1 MSGTR
6 RFNLPSKTGEPR
18 GALWRDMMM
27 KRRDFL
33 GGAAATGLAGAGL
46 STAAPAAAQSFADI
60 GALGYKDLNYRNF
73 SSLGPSRNVG
83 VLGYNFGLV
92 FQNGLGAMASGNN
105 VQVSSAYQL
114 AGMTVELM
122 QTIAA
127 RAQADLIAQLGQID
141 RPLLTAEQMQATEGF
156 KALTSSAIPFRK
168 QPAADAR
175 RVVIAPPTGQGLYLT
190 AVDSPLT
197 DKSPFDQ
204 ASVKWLHQIGFELD
218 AVILIPTLVIDV
230 ATLTRSGN
238 SIYSGGASVGIDP
251 GLFVVELFSGLNVYH
266 ARNKIVGDGGR
277 GALQKRV
284 KLGQAGQLVESSSY
298 SNRDEVAWWNSR
310 VNSGMAT
317 PGESGP
323 TFAYAHNTYKYVV
336 DPALFQMRA
345 LVGASALNRACVQA
359 VSQFKKS

>member
-1 MSGTR
+1 
-6 RFNLPSKTGEPR
+6 
-18 GALWRDMMM
+18 M
-27 KRRDFL
+27 KRREFIS
-33 GGAAATGLAGAGL
+33 GAAATGLGLAATAGAG
-46 STAAPAAAQSFADI
+46 SAQAQSYADL
-60 GALGYKDLNYRNF
+60 ATLSVKDLNYRNF

-83 VLGYNFGLV
+83 VMGYNFGLV

-114 AGMTVELM
+114 AGMTVDLM
-122 QTIAA
+122 QAIAA
-127 RAQADLIAQLGQID
+127 KAQADLIAQLAAAG
-141 RPLLTAEQMQATEGF
+141 RPILTTEQMHATQAF
-156 KALTSSAIPFRK
+156 QALKSSAIPFRK

-204 ASVKWLHQIGFELD
+204 ASVKALHMIGMELD

-230 ATLTRSGN
+230 ASLSRSGN
-238 SIYSGGASVGIDP
+238 SIYSGGASVGIEP
-251 GLFVVELFSGLNVYH
+251 GLFMVELFSGLNVYH
-266 ARNKIVGDGGR
+266 ARNKIAGDGGR

-284 KLGQAGQLVESSSY
+284 RLGQAGQLVEASSY

-317 PGESGP
+317 PGEIGP

-336 DPALFQMRA
+336 EPTLFQMRA
-345 LVGASALNRACVQA
+345 LAAASALNRASVQA
-359 VSQFKKS
+359 VSQFKRS

>member
-1 MSGTR
+1 MV
-6 RFNLPSKTGEPR
+6 
-18 GALWRDMMM
+18 M

-46 STAAPAAAQSFADI
+46 AAAGPAAAQSYAEL
-60 GALGYKDLNYRNF
+60 GALGARDLNIRNF
-73 SSLGPSRNVG
+73 SSLGPSKNVG
-83 VLGYNFGLV
+83 VMGYNFGLV

-114 AGMTVELM
+114 AGITIEMM
-122 QTIAA
+122 QSIAA
-127 RAQADLIAQLGQID
+127 RAQADLIAQLAQID
-141 RPLLTAEQMQATEGF
+141 RPMLTVEQMQATQGF
-156 KALTSSAIPFRK
+156 QALRSSAIPFRK

-175 RVVIAPPTGQGLYLT
+175 RVVLAPPTGQGLYLT

-204 ASVKWLHQIGFELD
+204 ASVKALHSIGFELD

-230 ATLTRSGN
+230 AHLTRSGN
-238 SIYSGGASVGIDP
+238 SIYSGGASVGIEP
-251 GLFVVELFSGLNVYH
+251 GMFMVELFSGLNVYH
-266 ARNKIVGDGGR
+266 ARNKIAGDGGR

-284 KLGQAGQLVESSSY
+284 RLGHGGQLVESSSY

-310 VNSGMAT
+310 ANSGMAA

-336 DPALFQMRA
+336 DPTLFEMRA
-345 LVGASALNRACVQA
+345 LAGASALNRACVQA
-359 VSQFKKS
+359 VSQFKKA